1 MGKYVLF
8 QDKKK
13 EWRFHLKANN
23 GKIIL
28 SSEGYKN
35 QRNALNG
42 IDSIKVNANSNVHL
56 IEIK

>member
-35 QRNALNG
+35 KRNALNG